1 MKYLVSVI
9 DDEAG
14 SATSSELA
22 AIDAFNDRLIVD
34 GHGVFG
40 GELGTPSSTT
50 VILGASSRVLVRR

>member
-14 SATSSELA
+14 SATPSEIA
-22 AIDAFNDRLIVD
+22 AIDAFNERHIVD
-34 GHGVFG
+34 GHRVFG
-40 GELGTPSSTT
+40 GGLGTPSSAT